1 MVVPEIIKVFSNL
14 WWLGIIISIIISIF
28 IVQLAIRI
36 PPDRRRVLMIFLG
49 LFLLFLECFRHYHLL
64 GLGIWSV
71 STSKIYK

>member
-1 MVVPEIIKVFSNL
+1 MVVPEIINVFSNL

-49 LFLLFLECFRHYHLL
+49 AFFYFL
-64 GLGIWSV
+64 
-71 STSKIYK
+71 